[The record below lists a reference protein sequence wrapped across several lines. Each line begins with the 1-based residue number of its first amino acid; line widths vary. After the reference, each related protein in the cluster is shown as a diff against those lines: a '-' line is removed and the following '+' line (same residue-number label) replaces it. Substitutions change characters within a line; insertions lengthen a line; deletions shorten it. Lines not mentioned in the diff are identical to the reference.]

1 MQRAVKSLHFI
12 SIAFARTTKGV
23 LGAIILFSSL
33 LLFTNVVMRYVFLK
47 PIFWAEELASYL
59 MVWLIFMGAAA
70 VAGGEGHVSVNIL
83 TRFLSPRGNRALA
96 LLVNLF
102 CMLFCLALAYYSWGH
117 TMRVRGAHQVTAAM
131 DLPMWWAYLAVPVGS
146 GLMALR
152 YAARLF
158 AKPDEDAPGKNV
170 ANESAL

>member
-1 MQRAVKSLHFI
+1 MQRAVKTFHFI
-12 SIAFARTTKGV
+12 SIAFARTTRGV

-59 MVWLIFMGAAA
+59 MAWLIFLGAAA
-70 VAGGEGHVSVNIL
+70 VAGGEGHISVNIV
-83 TRFLSPRGNRALA
+83 TRFLGPRGNRTLA
-96 LLVNLF
+96 ILVNLF
-102 CMLFCLALAYYSWGH
+102 CMLFCLALAYYSWKH
-117 TMRVRGAHQVTAAM
+117 TMRVRGALQVTAAM
-131 DLPMWWAYLAVPVGS
+131 ALPMWWAYLALPVGS

-158 AKPDEDAPGKNV
+158 APPQEATGGN
-170 ANESAL
+170 ASNESAL